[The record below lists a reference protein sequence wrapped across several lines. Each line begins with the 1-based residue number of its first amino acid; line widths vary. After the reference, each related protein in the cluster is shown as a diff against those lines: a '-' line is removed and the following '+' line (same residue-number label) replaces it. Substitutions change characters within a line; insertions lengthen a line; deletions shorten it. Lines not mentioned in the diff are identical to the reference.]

1 MPRSHVG
8 VNLACNSS
16 VISWSDLHA
25 LRLGKSLALQAC
37 ADLAHMPLTR
47 GVMMPATRGWNKWP
61 SLKCDVKA
69 ICHRGNQRQEKYKQ
83 RNKKTNTHH
92 ARPHQE
98 PGMAGQSFLLCNAL
112 VTEQSTCR
120 DVVRAR
126 APFFRGCCIRT
137 SVDLTSTSSMIQ
149 MILSPCGSSVWPL
162 NFLKGVGR
170 PGISRRLI
178 WKTANFEKLLGLHG
192 KSKRAWVIRLCASV
206 VGHRWQLN
214 GA

>member
-112 VTEQSTCR
+112 VTEQSTCW
-120 DVVRAR
+120 DVVCAR
-126 APFFRGCCIRT
+126 AILQRLLYQNLCRSDQYILYDSDDSEPMWKLG
-137 SVDLTSTSSMIQ
+137 LTSE
-149 MILSPCGSSVWPL
+149 
-162 NFLKGVGR
+162 FLEGGR
-170 PGISRRLI
+170 PP
-178 WKTANFEKLLGLHG
+178 WYFKTPDLENSKL
-192 KSKRAWVIRLCASV
+192 REAAWIA
-206 VGHRWQLN
+206 WQI
-214 GA
+214 

>member
-120 DVVRAR
+120 DVV
-126 APFFRGCCIRT
+126 
-137 SVDLTSTSSMIQ
+137 
-149 MILSPCGSSVWPL
+149 
-162 NFLKGVGR
+162 
-170 PGISRRLI
+170 
-178 WKTANFEKLLGLHG
+178 
-192 KSKRAWVIRLCASV
+192 CASARHFSEV
-206 VGHRWQLN
+206 AVSEPLSIWPVHPLWFRWFWAHVEARFDIWISWRGSAALVFQDAWFGKQQTSRSCLDCMANLN
-214 GA
+214 VLELFDYVQALWGIAGS